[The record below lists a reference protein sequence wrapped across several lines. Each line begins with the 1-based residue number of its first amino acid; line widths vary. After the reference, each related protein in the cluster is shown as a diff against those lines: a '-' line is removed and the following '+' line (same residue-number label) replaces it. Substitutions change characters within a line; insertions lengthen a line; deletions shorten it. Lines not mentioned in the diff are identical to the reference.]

1 MGPMRNLL
9 PKIQEQVM
17 ANHKAGRGEKKK
29 LLDRKRP
36 SCSQATFATKTL
48 KSCEPGV
55 FRLIPARTR
64 GWPGFSTLWIINR
77 FSAQV
82 WRGGDAWVREE
93 VSSLSLSHLGGIT
106 FTFTFSSRWAQRLPG
121 LSDGPHDWVYTDT
134 QVMRRSRQRV
144 FLRERERA
152 HEGSRREWVSP
163 HPSLLRNLTGGCWPS
178 TISVQSTRR
187 QFSRFP
193 MQHLTN
199 SGSSVTPINYFRV
212 LKQRKNWQPCSQ
224 AMRWGD
230 LESY

>member
-1 MGPMRNLL
+1 M
-9 PKIQEQVM
+9 
-17 ANHKAGRGEKKK
+17 
-29 LLDRKRP
+29 
-36 SCSQATFATKTL
+36 
-48 KSCEPGV
+48 
-55 FRLIPARTR
+55 
-64 GWPGFSTLWIINR
+64 WIINR

-152 HEGSRREWVSP
+152 REGSRREWVSP
-163 HPSLLRNLTGGCWPS
+163 HHFLLRNLTGGCWPS

-212 LKQRKNWQPCSQ
+212 LKQRRN
-224 AMRWGD
+224 
-230 LESY
+230 